1 MDNCGAC
8 QIILCLGLW
17 VVTLLPHNC
26 TVISDAPDAVEGYE
40 LGSIL
45 PFYLHPALLQ
55 EDDFVSPDCG
65 PVARSAPIDKFH
77 LGFAE
82 IEMGIMS
89 QTQEKGVT
97 GSHTD
102 HHSCIVWKCL
112 PIPLARLRSSG
123 RDEAMS
129 LIAAHL
135 AAHIHRHTIFGPGL
149 GNVAA
154 SRTVVQETSHCYD
167 QFRCSRLSIKIYF
180 AEIISTIILFIRFDT
195 QPRPARKR
203 SARPGARPEAAE
215 QS

>member
-45 PFYLHPALLQ
+45 PFYLHPTLLQ
-55 EDDFVSPDCG
+55 EDDFVSPDSG

-82 IEMGIMS
+82 IETGIMS

-97 GSHTD
+97 GSHRVSPYPTR
-102 HHSCIVWKCL
+102 HS
-112 PIPLARLRSSG
+112 PFFRSG
-123 RDEAMS
+123 
-129 LIAAHL
+129 
-135 AAHIHRHTIFGPGL
+135 
-149 GNVAA
+149 
-154 SRTVVQETSHCYD
+154 
-167 QFRCSRLSIKIYF
+167 
-180 AEIISTIILFIRFDT
+180 
-195 QPRPARKR
+195 
-203 SARPGARPEAAE
+203 
-215 QS
+215 